1 MSKEL
6 GLPGCFWF
14 LKTTVIATSIE
25 HQVRV
30 RVFAGATGRPALG
43 PSVEFKEGSESPT
56 PAELQQAQCPPRPGD
71 SESGWA
77 PLALAVSRSPCHWQ

>member
-14 LKTTVIATSIE
+14 LKTTVIAIE

-30 RVFAGATGRPALG
+30 RVFAGARPALG

-56 PAELQQAQCPPRPGD
+56 PAELQQAGGLRVGLGTTGSVTVAVPVTGPGPGRP
-71 SESGWA
+71 
-77 PLALAVSRSPCHWQ
+77 

>member
-14 LKTTVIATSIE
+14 LKTTVIAIE

-56 PAELQQAQCPPRPGD
+56 PAELQQAQCPPRPPRPGD
-71 SESGWA
+71 SESGRA
-77 PLALAVSRSPCHWQ
+77 PLAVSRSPCQ

>member
-6 GLPGCFWF
+6 GLPGCFKFWF
-14 LKTTVIATSIE
+14 LKTTVIAIE

-30 RVFAGATGRPALG
+30 RVFAGARPALG
-43 PSVEFKEGSESPT
+43 PSVEFEEGPESPT
-56 PAELQQAQCPPRPGD
+56 PAELQQAQCPPRPPRPGD

-77 PLALAVSRSPCHWQ
+77 PLAVSRSPCQ